1 MNNRVTKALIFIAV
15 VLFALL
21 FTNPIS
27 ANSAKIGGTFVN
39 DTDSTFSASLDYSI
53 GNFKTSYDYVY
64 KESNNVKKIDKFNS
78 VNKYNFDL
86 NDKSYAFGILS
97 YDSDAFRSSG
107 DRTVVGAGYGYD
119 LLDNEKWNI
128 TSETSIAFMTNDLV
142 DEAILRENIAV
153 KYKVT
158 DKLEFTNK
166 ILYESGT
173 ETYLRNET
181 DISYLLGKNLTVG
194 LSNTYTEDP
203 IDNNVLRFNV
213 GVKW

>member
-1 MNNRVTKALIFIAV
+1 MNNRVTKALIIIAV
-15 VLFALL
+15 ILFALL

-39 DTDSTFSASLDYSI
+39 DTDSTFSASLDYGI
-53 GNFKTSYDYVY
+53 GNFKTSFDYVY

-97 YDSDAFRSSG
+97 YDSDAIRSSG

>member
-1 MNNRVTKALIFIAV
+1 MCI
-15 VLFALL
+15 
-21 FTNPIS
+21 
-27 ANSAKIGGTFVN
+27 
-39 DTDSTFSASLDYSI
+39 
-53 GNFKTSYDYVY
+53 
-64 KESNNVKKIDKFNS
+64 KKVIM
-78 VNKYNFDL
+78 L
-86 NDKSYAFGILS
+86 KSYAFGILS